1 MISEQDL
8 STAHERIAPFV
19 HRTPILVCRSISEQV
34 GAALLFKC
42 ENFQKIGAFKI
53 RGAVNAVQQLT
64 DDERARG
71 VATHS
76 SGNHAQALALAAR
89 QVGTH
94 ATIVMPR
101 NSAAIKKEAVRGYGA
116 TIIDCE
122 ATFTD
127 REATLQRVVDET
139 GAVFVPPFNDW
150 RVIAGQGTAAKELIE
165 DEPGLDI
172 ILAPVGG
179 GGLLSG
185 TALAAHFLSPGTHV
199 VGVEPEEADDAYRS
213 LQSGEI
219 QPLEKTDTIADGLR
233 TSLGDKTF
241 AVIREHVDEII
252 TVSEPAIVDAMRLV
266 WERMKIVIE
275 PSAAVA
281 VAGAIKAADRLKGQR
296 VGVILSGGNVDL
308 DQLPFGA

>member
-1 MISEQDL
+1 MISERDF
-8 STAHERIAPFV
+8 TAAHERIAAFV
-19 HRTPILVCRSISEQV
+19 HRTPILTCRSISDQV
-34 GAALLFKC
+34 GAVLVFKC
-42 ENFQKIGAFKI
+42 ENFQRIGAFKI
-53 RGAVNAVQQLT
+53 RGAVNAVLQLSAE
-64 DDERARG
+64 ERGRG

-89 QVGTH
+89 ELDTR

-101 NSAAIKKEAVRGYGA
+101 NSVTVKKEAVRGYGA
-116 TIIDCE
+116 TIVDCE
-122 ATFTD
+122 PTFTD
-127 REATLQRVVDET
+127 REATLRRVLGET

-150 RVIAGQGTAAKELIE
+150 HVITGQGTAAKELIE
-165 DEPGLDI
+165 DEPGLDV

-185 TALAAHFLSPGTHV
+185 TALAAHFFSPETRV
-199 VGVEPEEADDAYRS
+199 IGVEPEEADDAYRS
-213 LQSGEI
+213 LQTGEI

-241 AVIREHVDEII
+241 AVIREHVSEII
-252 TVSEPAIVDAMRLV
+252 TVSETAIVDAMRQV

-281 VAGAIKAADRLKGQR
+281 VAGAIRAADRLRGQR

-308 DQLPFGA
+308 DKLPFGR